1 MFVISVPTLDSRIHR
16 REDGMNSPREA
27 ALCGDCRGKKFSLST
42 RAFYVYYDSLMANGT
57 DEDRVAVAVCTAVF
71 VFQKRYRVSEVY
83 VWHVAETVIA
93 VWTAQLRHMSE
104 TVVRRFV
111 FHVSIN
117 IFHFNALMT
126 SVATPWIL
134 NSCRLSAGMTIG
146 CILSF
151 SGTR

>member
-1 MFVISVPTLDSRIHR
+1 MD
-16 REDGMNSPREA
+16 SPREA
-27 ALCGDCRGKKFSLST
+27 ALCGDCRGKYFHLST
-42 RAFYVYYDSLMANGT
+42 HAFYVYYGSLMADGT

-83 VWHVAETVIA
+83 V
-93 VWTAQLRHMSE
+93 
-104 TVVRRFV
+104 RRFV

-117 IFHFNALMT
+117 ILHFKALMT
-126 SVATPWIL
+126 SVATPWIRS
-134 NSCRLSAGMTIG
+134 SCRLSAGMTIG